1 MMRASVSIQGASF
14 AVTGGCGFI
23 GAAVVKRLLDEGAHR
38 VLVLDSLKAGR
49 KERLPEDSRVVFTEA
64 SLGEVSVESLAQLL
78 QGVDG
83 VFHLAAE
90 KHRKSLDSPLDLVLT
105 NVLGTHDVVEAGR
118 AAGIRKLIFSSSLY
132 AYGRMSGPP
141 MVETEPC
148 HPHTL
153 YGTTKLAGEHLVEA
167 AGRAGAF
174 AAVSLRYF
182 FVYGPRQYVGT
193 GYKSVVVANFERL
206 RRNQPPLIHGDGG
219 QSLDYSHVDDIARA
233 TVLAMS
239 REVNG
244 KVLNIGSGR
253 ALSVIELTEAMMQ
266 ASGVR
271 LEPVFDDADITAGS
285 CRVANVGHAESL
297 LSFHAHVPLEVGL
310 RSTWDWIRAQ
320 S

>member
-1 MMRASVSIQGASF
+1 MPAVSIENASF

-23 GAAVVKRLLDEGAHR
+23 GARVVQRLLDEGASR

-49 KERLPEDSRVVFTEA
+49 RERLPEDPRVDFIETT
-64 SLGEVSVESLAQLL
+64 LGEVPVETLARHLE
-78 QGVDG
+78 GIAG

-90 KHRKSLDSPLDLVLT
+90 KHRPSLDSPRDLVLT
-105 NVLGTHDVVEAGR
+105 NVLGTRDVIEAGR
-118 AAGIRKLIFSSSLY
+118 AAGIRKLVFSSSLY

-153 YGTTKLAGEHLVEA
+153 YGTTKVAGEHLVEA
-167 AGRAGAF
+167 AYRSGAF

-193 GYKSVVVANFERL
+193 GYKSVVVANFERM
-206 RRNQPPLIHGDGG
+206 RRNQPPLIHGDGE

-244 KVLNIGSGR
+244 KVLNVGSGR
-253 ALSVIELTEAMMQ
+253 ALSVNELTAAMMA

-271 LEPVFDDADITAGS
+271 SEPIFDEPDNTAGS
-285 CRVANVGHAESL
+285 CRVANTGHAESL
-297 LSFHAHVPLEVGL
+297 LGFRSHITLDDGL
-310 RSTWDWIRAQ
+310 RSTWEWIRNQ
-320 S
+320 PR

>member
-1 MMRASVSIQGASF
+1 MPRVLIEDSSF

-23 GAAVVKRLLDEGAHR
+23 GATVVQHLLDRGAKR

-49 KERLPEDSRVVFTEA
+49 RERLPFDDRVVFVQKTLGEA
-64 SLGEVSVESLAQLL
+64 SVETLTELL
-78 QGVDG
+78 QGVGG

-90 KHRKSLDSPLDLVLT
+90 KHRPSLDSPRDLVLT
-105 NVLGTHDVVEAGR
+105 NVLGTRDIIEASR
-118 AAGIRKLIFSSSLY
+118 AAGVRKLVFSSSLY

-153 YGTTKLAGEHLVEA
+153 YGTTKVAGENLVDA
-167 AGRAGAF
+167 AYRAGVLAT
-174 AAVSLRYF
+174 VSLRYF

-206 RRNQPPLIHGDGG
+206 RRYEPPIIHGDGE
-219 QSLDYSHVDDIARA
+219 QSLDYSHVEDIARA

-239 REVNG
+239 REVTG
-244 KVLNIGSGR
+244 KVLNVGSGR
-253 ALSVIELTEAMMQ
+253 ALSVNELTEAMMQ

-271 LEPVFDDADITAGS
+271 LAPVFDEADNTAGS
-285 CRVANVGHAESL
+285 CRVANTGHAESL
-297 LSFHAHVPLEVGL
+297 LGFRSHIPLEEGL
-310 RSTWDWIRAQ
+310 KATWDWVRNQ
-320 S
+320 PL

>member
-1 MMRASVSIQGASF
+1 MPAVPIQNASF

-23 GAAVVKRLLDEGAHR
+23 GANVVRSLLDEGASR

-49 KERLPEDSRVVFTEA
+49 RERLPEDPRVVFIETT
-64 SLGEVSVESLAQLL
+64 LGEVSVERLAQMLH
-78 QGVDG
+78 GISG

-90 KHRKSLDSPLDLVLT
+90 KHRPSLDSPRDLVLT
-105 NVLGTHDVVEAGR
+105 NVLGTRDVIEAGR
-118 AAGIRKLIFSSSLY
+118 AAGIRKLVFSSSLY

-153 YGTTKLAGEHLVEA
+153 YGTTKVAGENLVDA
-167 AGRAGAF
+167 AYRSGAF

-193 GYKSVVVANFERL
+193 GYKSVVVANFERM
-206 RRNQPPLIHGDGG
+206 RRNEPPLIHGDGE

-244 KVLNIGSGR
+244 KVLNVGSGR
-253 ALSVIELTEAMMQ
+253 ALSVNELTEAMMQ
-266 ASGVR
+266 AAGAR
-271 LEPVFDDADITAGS
+271 FEPVFDEADNTAGS
-285 CRVANVGHAESL
+285 CRVANTGHAESL
-297 LSFHAHVPLEVGL
+297 LGFRSHIALDDGL
-310 RSTWDWIRAQ
+310 RATWEWIRSQ
-320 S
+320 PL

>member
-1 MMRASVSIQGASF
+1 VSVSDSSF

-23 GAAVVKRLLDEGAHR
+23 GAAVVRRLLDEGARR

-49 KERLPEDSRVVFTEA
+49 RERLPVDDRVAFVEA
-64 SLGEVSVESLAQLL
+64 TLSEASVESLAGHLHGIQ
-78 QGVDG
+78 G

-90 KHRKSLDSPLDLVLT
+90 KHRPSLDSPRDLVLT
-105 NVLGTHDVVEAGR
+105 NVLGTRDIIEAGR
-118 AAGIRKLIFSSSLY
+118 AAGIRKLVFSSSLY

-141 MVETEPC
+141 MVETEPV
-148 HPHTL
+148 HPQTL
-153 YGTTKLAGEHLVEA
+153 YGTTKLAGETLVEA
-167 AGRAGAF
+167 AYRAGAF

-206 RRNQPPLIHGDGG
+206 RHNQPPLIHGNGE

-244 KVLNIGSGR
+244 KVLNVGSGR
-253 ALSVIELTEAMMQ
+253 ALSVNELTEAMMQ

-271 LEPVFDDADITAGS
+271 LAPVFDEPDNTAGS
-285 CRVANVGHAESL
+285 CRVANTGHADSL
-297 LSFHAHVPLEVGL
+297 LGFRSHIPLEEGL
-310 RSTWDWIRAQ
+310 KTTWDWVSAQ
-320 S
+320 PL

>member
-1 MMRASVSIQGASF
+1 MPAVHIPNASF

-23 GAAVVKRLLDEGAHR
+23 GANVVQHLLDEGASR

-49 KERLPEDSRVVFTEA
+49 RERLPVDARIVFVETT
-64 SLGEVSVESLAQLL
+64 LGETPVEKLTELL
-78 QGVDG
+78 HGVDG

-90 KHRKSLDSPLDLVLT
+90 KHRPSLDSPRELVLT
-105 NVLGTHDVVEAGR
+105 NVLGTRDVIEAGK
-118 AAGIRKLIFSSSLY
+118 AAGIRKLVFSSSLY

-153 YGTTKLAGEHLVEA
+153 YGTTKLAGENLVDA
-167 AGRAGAF
+167 AYRAGAF

-193 GYKSVVVANFERL
+193 GYKSVVVANFERM
-206 RRNQPPLIHGDGG
+206 RRNEPPLIHGDGE
-219 QSLDYSHVDDIARA
+219 QALDYSHVNDIARA

-244 KVLNIGSGR
+244 KVLNVGSGR
-253 ALSVIELTEAMMQ
+253 ALSVNELTEAMMQ
-266 ASGVR
+266 AAGLR
-271 LEPVFDDADITAGS
+271 FDPAFDEADDTAGS
-285 CRVANVGHAESL
+285 CRVANTGHAESL
-297 LSFHAHVPLEVGL
+297 LGFRSHVPLEDGL
-310 RSTWDWIRAQ
+310 RSAWEWIRSQ
-320 S
+320 PL